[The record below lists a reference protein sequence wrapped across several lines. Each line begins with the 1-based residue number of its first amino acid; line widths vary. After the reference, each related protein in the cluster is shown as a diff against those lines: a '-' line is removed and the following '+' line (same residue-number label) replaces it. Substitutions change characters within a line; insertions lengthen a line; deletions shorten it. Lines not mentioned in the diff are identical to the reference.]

1 MSTSQTYLSQ
11 IRQSGDRMLLCVVGV
26 LLVMALALAPLYDTW
41 TEALVIGLPTA
52 AVVAWLVASHPGGL
66 VTRCTIAA
74 ALMIFTALHIHQVH
88 GMIEMHFG
96 VFVLLAFL
104 LFYRDW
110 VPLVVAVA
118 IVAVHHFAFDFMQ
131 RSGAAV
137 WVFAANTGFSVVLIH
152 AAYAIFETAL
162 LVVMAVRLR
171 AEVEAVGCEPGE
183 LARISQELARG
194 NVDVKVPTEG
204 ATAGSLALA
213 MAAMRDEL
221 HSAVRGA
228 GEVLEAV
235 AAGDLSRR
243 AKFETSGEFA
253 RLNSHVNKTVDFLA
267 SFSGKQN
274 QLIQR
279 ANAGDFGGRCEIAGL
294 AGYQLEMTNG
304 LNQLVGSVESFVKD
318 FGEVQ
323 GALARGD
330 LTRPISKTYMG
341 RLDELR
347 RDTNRTAEQLAKIV
361 GRIRLSS
368 DAIADG
374 SAEIARGNLDLS
386 ARTEEQASALQQ
398 TVTSMK
404 ELTGAVTNNAEHAS
418 KANELSLVASEI
430 AGKGGQV
437 VAEVITTMH
446 GISASSGK
454 ISDIIGVIQD
464 IAFQTNLLALNAA
477 VEAARAGEQGRGFA
491 VVAQEVRAL
500 AGRSATAAKEIEGLI
515 SDSVRRVDSGAKL
528 VQRAGETMG
537 DIVSSIGRVTTLV
550 GEIASLSREQAT
562 GINGV
567 SRAISQMD
575 QVTQQNAALVEEA
588 AAAAERMSSEA
599 RSLRESVMVFKLAD
613 SSAAIVDARPAVPA
627 GDSLAGRSV
636 VAA

>member
-1 MSTSQTYLSQ
+1 MSKTYLFT
-11 IRQSGDRMLLCVVGV
+11 IRQSGDRLLLCVVGV
-26 LLVMALALAPLYDTW
+26 LLVMAFALAPLYDTW
-41 TEALVIGLPTA
+41 SEALVIGAPTA
-52 AVVAWLVASHPGGL
+52 GVVAWLVASRPGEL

-74 ALMIFTALHIHQVH
+74 ALMIFTALHVHQVH

-96 VFVLLAFL
+96 FFVLLAFL

-110 VPLVVAVA
+110 VPLVVALGV
-118 IVAVHHFAFDFMQ
+118 VAVHHFAFDFMQ
-131 RSGAAV
+131 RSGAPV
-137 WVFAANTGFSVVLIH
+137 WIFAANTGFGIVLIH
-152 AAYAIFETAL
+152 AAYVIFETAL
-162 LVVMAVRLR
+162 LVVMSVRLR
-171 AEVEAVGCEPGE
+171 AEIEAVGCDPGE

-194 NVDVKVPTEG
+194 NVEVKVPTEG
-204 ATAGSLALA
+204 ATEGSLALA

-221 HSAVRGA
+221 HRAVHGA
-228 GEVLEAV
+228 GEVLAAV

-243 AKFETSGEFA
+243 ARLEASGEFA
-253 RLNSHVNKTVDFLA
+253 RLNGHVNKTVDFLA

-279 ANAGDFGGRCEIAGL
+279 ANAGDFSGRCEIAGL

-304 LNQLVGSVESFVKD
+304 LNQLVSSVESFVND
-318 FGEVQ
+318 FGTAQ
-323 GALARGD
+323 GAVARGD
-330 LTRPISKTYMG
+330 LTKPISQAYAG

-347 RDTNRTAEQLAKIV
+347 RDTNRTAQQLAKIV
-361 GRIRLSS
+361 GRIRLSA
-368 DAIADG
+368 DAIGHA
-374 SAEIARGNLDLS
+374 SVEIARGNTDLS

-398 TVTSMK
+398 TVTSMQ
-404 ELTGAVTNNAEHAS
+404 ELTSAVTNNAEHAA
-418 KANELSLVASEI
+418 KANELSLTASQI
-430 AGKGGQV
+430 AGKGGDV
-437 VAEVITTMH
+437 VAEVITTMQ
-446 GISASSGK
+446 GISLSSGK
-454 ISDIIGVIQD
+454 IGDIIGVIQD

-537 DIVSSIGRVTTLV
+537 DIVQSIGRVTTLV
-550 GEIASLSREQAT
+550 GEIAALSRDQST
-562 GINGV
+562 GIGAV

-588 AAAAERMSSEA
+588 AAAAERMSGEA
-599 RSLRESVMVFKLAD
+599 QLLRESVMVFKLAD
-613 SSAAIVDARPAVPA
+613 SSAAVVDDEREF
-627 GDSLAGRSV
+627 
-636 VAA
+636 AAA